1 MHKSK
6 GNVVLPEEVIS
17 KYGADVL
24 RLWVASLDF
33 HNDVRVSPEMLKQ
46 LSEAYRKIRN
56 TARFILGNLGNG
68 SGFDPD
74 IEMVA
79 LDKLSDIDKWALT
92 RLDAVIE
99 KVKASYESFDFY
111 LAYHAIHSFCVVDMS
126 NFYLDV
132 VKDTLYCSAEK
143 SEERKAVQT
152 TMYIILDSLVKLI
165 APILTFTSD
174 EIWKYMPHKSTD
186 DLRGVPFNQMP
197 EKTGVVLGAEFEAK
211 WNKIHAVRDD
221 VLKAL
226 EEKRSAGVI
235 GKPIDADVTLYA
247 DEANY
252 KELSAYPELAQ
263 AFSVSNVTVKNGAD
277 GEYKGSADG
286 VSVTVEKAASEMCER
301 CWSHDKS
308 VGSDE
313 KFPHLCA
320 RCAAVMKLD
329 LG

>member
-1 MHKSK
+1 MGTRYTRTRRRS
-6 GNVVLPEEVIS
+6 E
-17 KYGADVL
+17 GARGGSVL
-24 RLWVASLDF
+24 R
-33 HNDVRVSPEMLKQ
+33 
-46 LSEAYRKIRN
+46 
-56 TARFILGNLGNG
+56 
-68 SGFDPD
+68 
-74 IEMVA
+74 A
-79 LDKLSDIDKWALT
+79 L
-92 RLDAVIE
+92 
-99 KVKASYESFDFY
+99 
-111 LAYHAIHSFCVVDMS
+111 C
-126 NFYLDV
+126 
-132 VKDTLYCSAEK
+132 
-143 SEERKAVQT
+143 
-152 TMYIILDSLVKLI
+152 
-165 APILTFTSD
+165 
-174 EIWKYMPHKSTD
+174 
-186 DLRGVPFNQMP
+186 
-197 EKTGVVLGAEFEAK
+197 
-211 WNKIHAVRDD
+211 
-221 VLKAL
+221 
-226 EEKRSAGVI
+226 